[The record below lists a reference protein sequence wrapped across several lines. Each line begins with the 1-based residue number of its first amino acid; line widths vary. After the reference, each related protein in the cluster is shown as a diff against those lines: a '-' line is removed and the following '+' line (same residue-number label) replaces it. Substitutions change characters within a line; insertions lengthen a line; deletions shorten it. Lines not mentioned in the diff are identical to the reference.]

1 MCPIKSVN
9 DWSLVPGQV
18 TSTGP
23 EYCML
28 NCISRVNCCCYSLIL
43 QVYTLYSARSIYDW
57 VKLMFASLLFRYQ
70 HCVFTSCFFKVFAFP
85 YYIHY
90 ILLIIVLLYLKY
102 RSKYCLKVRSSIKL
116 RNFDVTYGTSYNI
129 DSSFSGKS
137 HNICYMFNM
146 VITLYC

>member
-1 MCPIKSVN
+1 MELSSRPGNIY
-9 DWSLVPGQV
+9 WSGILYVKLYILYKLL
-18 TSTGP
+18 S
-23 EYCML
+23 
-28 NCISRVNCCCYSLIL
+28 YSLIL

-137 HNICYMFNM
+137 QDIC
-146 VITLYC
+146 